1 MKTSNISL
9 LVNRQFKENNKIYG
23 ISLLVL
29 FGVLSFMF
37 LLVHQWQDSFA
48 GAVQNGVFLIGLF
61 IGGGLFTN
69 SMLNELSGS
78 SSSIWLLSLPAK
90 HSEKVIAS
98 VFISTVIFLIFYLL
112 IFYLVDILY
121 LLKTDR
127 LKIEYLLNPFKDDF
141 HIFFFW
147 YLLYNGV
154 ILLGRVMFTKYSLI
168 KTLLFVFLFFILF
181 NYLNNFI
188 LELLIPN
195 VNLVSSVA
203 MDSFLFHHEAENV
216 TVFLP
221 ESIDLVSAIFTR
233 FLLPVS
239 MWFLVWLKLKE
250 KQV

>member
-1 MKTSNISL
+1 MNTSNISL
-9 LVNRQFKENNKIYG
+9 LIKRQFKENNKIYG

-29 FGVLSFMF
+29 FSVLAFLF

-69 SMLNELSGS
+69 SMFNELSDS

-90 HSEKVIAS
+90 HSEKVLAS
-98 VFISTVIFLIFYLL
+98 IFISTVIFLTSYLI

-127 LKIEYLLNPFKDDF
+127 FKMEYILNPFKDDF
-141 HIFFFW
+141 YLFFFW
-147 YLLYNGV
+147 YLLYNAI
-154 ILLGRVMFTKYSLI
+154 ILLGRVLFTKYSLI
-168 KTLLFVFLFFILF
+168 KTILSIFLFFILF
-181 NYLNNFI
+181 NYLNNLI
-188 LELLIPN
+188 LEMLIPE
-195 VNLVSSVA
+195 VNLVSSIA
-203 MDSFLFHHEAENV
+203 LDSFLFHHETENV

-221 ESIDLVSAIFTR
+221 ENIDLATAVFTK
-233 FLLPVS
+233 FLLPIS